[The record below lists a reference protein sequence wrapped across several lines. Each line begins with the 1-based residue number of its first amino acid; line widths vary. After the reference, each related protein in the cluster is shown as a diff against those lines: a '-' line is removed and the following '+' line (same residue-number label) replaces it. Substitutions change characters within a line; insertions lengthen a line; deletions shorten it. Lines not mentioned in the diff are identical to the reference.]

1 MESSGYL
8 SCIRGEPV
16 LAIISLVNESAREV
30 EYQSGGPVWDASAG
44 VSAQCGYTKPYFTL
58 VS

>member
-8 SCIRGEPV
+8 LCIRRETV

-30 EYQSGGPVWDASAG
+30 EYKSGGPVWEASAV
-44 VSAQCGYTKPYFTL
+44 VSAQCGYTKPYLTL